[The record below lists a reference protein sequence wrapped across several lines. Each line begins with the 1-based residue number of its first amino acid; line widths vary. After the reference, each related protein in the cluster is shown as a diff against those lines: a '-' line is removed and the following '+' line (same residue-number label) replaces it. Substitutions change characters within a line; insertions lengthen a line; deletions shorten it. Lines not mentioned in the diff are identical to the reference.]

1 MQRFLVISI
10 LFWALWP
17 VPARASF
24 ELESR
29 LMMREEYT
37 DNLYLDSDD
46 EKSDFITTIAPGIML
61 RYDARLLEM
70 ELDYSL
76 HFLKYLHADDEDE
89 TSLRDTQRIR
99 LNGTF
104 LPRQDFSIS
113 FLDEYERVSIDN
125 RRQIDEDNPFVNK
138 SNRNRLVINPEYRS
152 RYFATF
158 EPVLGYS
165 YENLEYED
173 PEGDDSD
180 SHAVY
185 FDLRK
190 QINPKIDVTLGAR
203 QQFYRSDA
211 QDEFGQ
217 DEDYDRRDITGRLVY
232 RLSPALTLQAGGGK
246 AWIDYQDREDE
257 HALLWDLILDYQP
270 GPRWRAGLV
279 YREDFSQSVNEGLTR
294 SKRFEANFAYLER
307 WPTSL
312 VLYAEKE
319 DYQTEDRE
327 DRSVGGN
334 FKFSVPFAGRL
345 TLDLTGEASSWRFE
359 PEDEDAFRYGAGL
372 GASYRIRIGTLS
384 GGYRYRAS
392 NSDLDESDYKSNV
405 VYVQAALTF

>member
-10 LFWALWP
+10 LFCALWP

-24 ELESR
+24 QLESR
-29 LMMREEYT
+29 LMVREEFT
-37 DNLYLDSDD
+37 DNLYLDADD
-46 EKSDFITTIAPGIML
+46 EKSDFITTIAPGIAL
-61 RYDARLLEM
+61 RYDARLLEL

-76 HFLKYLHADDEDE
+76 HFLKYLHNDEEDE

-152 RYFATF
+152 GYFATF
-158 EPVLGYS
+158 EPVLGYR
-165 YENLEYED
+165 YENLEYDD

-180 SHAVY
+180 SHSVY

-190 QINPKIDVTLGAR
+190 QINPKVDVTLGTR

-211 QDEFGQ
+211 RDEFDQ
-217 DEDYDRRDITGRLVY
+217 DEDYDRLDITGRLVY

-246 AWIDYQDREDE
+246 GWIDYRDRGNEDS
-257 HALLWDLILDYQP
+257 LLWDLALDYQP
-270 GPRWRAGLV
+270 GPRWRTGLA
-279 YREDFSQSVNEGLTR
+279 YRQDFSQSVNEGLTR

-312 VLYAEKE
+312 VLYAEE
-319 DYQTEDRE
+319 QDYQTEDRE

-334 FKFSVPFAGRL
+334 FNFSVPFAGRL
-345 TLDLTGEASSWRFE
+345 TLDLTGEASSWRFR
-359 PEDEDAFRYGAGL
+359 PEDEDVFRYGAGL
-372 GASYRIRIGTLS
+372 AANYRIRIGTLS

-392 NSDLDESDYKSNV
+392 NSDLDENDYKSNV